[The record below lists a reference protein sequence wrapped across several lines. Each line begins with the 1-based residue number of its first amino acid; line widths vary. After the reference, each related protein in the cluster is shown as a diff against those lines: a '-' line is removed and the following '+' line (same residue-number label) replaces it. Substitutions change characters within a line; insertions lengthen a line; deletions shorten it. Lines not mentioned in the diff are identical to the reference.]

1 LRETLRRRRRLLTAA
16 GLVLLAALVALVVV
30 SWLFSDGLLDPEH
43 RAGPFDVEVRA
54 VAPDRVT
61 LERTEESGRDG
72 LFGINW
78 RGGHAIVGRVL
89 ERRGGSVT
97 RELSGVQ
104 GRLSRGVRVN
114 VDSNVWEADPRAA
127 LGIPFRDVKFRTPL
141 GRMPAWLVPGRGD
154 TWALF
159 VHGRNADRYEG
170 LRDLPSLRRAGV
182 PTLLITYRNDVGAQ
196 AAPDGLIHLG
206 NTEWRD
212 LESAAAFAV
221 SRGARDFVLIG
232 DSMGGA
238 IVTQFLQRSGLGRRV
253 RGLVLDAP
261 VLDWGAVF
269 DLQGRERGLPG
280 FLTRTTE
287 WTVKARIGIDWSR
300 FDQVRR
306 ARLFRVPILLFHGT
320 EDRTVPV
327 STSERFAR
335 RLPGLVEYVRVEGA
349 GHVQSWNVDRTRY
362 EAELAR
368 FLRRVGG

>member
-1 LRETLRRRRRLLTAA
+1 LPEAVRRRRLLLAA
-16 GLVLLAALVALVVV
+16 GLVLGTALVVV
-30 SWLFSDGLLDPEH
+30 TGISWVFSNGLLDPEH
-43 RAGPFDVEVRA
+43 KAGPFDVEVRA
-54 VAPDRVT
+54 VAADRVT

-72 LFGINW
+72 VFGIDW
-78 RGGHAIVGRVL
+78 RDGHAIVGRVL
-89 ERRGGSVT
+89 ERRSGSVT

-114 VDSNVWEADPRAA
+114 VDSNVWESDPQAA

-141 GRMPAWLVPGRGD
+141 RRMPAWHVPGGRG

-170 LRDLPSLRRAGV
+170 LRDLPSLRRARL

-196 AAPDGLIHLG
+196 PAPDGLIHLG

-212 LESAAAFAV
+212 LESAAAFAL
-221 SRGARDFVLIG
+221 SRGARNFVLIG

-238 IVTQFLQRSGLGRRV
+238 IVTQFIQRSRLGRRV
-253 RGLVLDAP
+253 RGLVLDSP
-261 VLDWGAVF
+261 VLDWGAVL
-269 DLQGRERGLPG
+269 DLQARERGLPG
-280 FLTRTTE
+280 FITRTTE

-306 ARLFRVPILLFHGT
+306 AHRFQVPILLFHGT

-327 STSERFAR
+327 ETSDRFAR
-335 RLPGLVEYVRVEGA
+335 RLPRLVEYVRVPRA
-349 GHVQSWNVDRTRY
+349 GHVQSWNVDRQRY
-362 EAELAR
+362 EAKLTR
-368 FLRRVGG
+368 FLQRVGG